1 MRAALLRLGEWLGAL
16 AWLLRLRRA
25 VARDGLR
32 RAFPDLTDAQRKK
45 IGRASYVQLG
55 RSLAEI
61 LLPLRDE
68 DLATIRTEGWE
79 ILERGLAQGRGLV
92 GAIAHFGNFE
102 LLARVSVRRGL
113 KLSVIVRQLRDPFGR
128 WLLADR
134 TRMGVGQLS
143 ERGTS
148 REALAVLRRGGTLAI
163 AVDQNM
169 RPSRGIFVEFF
180 GEKACTTPAAAV
192 FALRSG
198 APLIAAFS
206 IRQADGRHLIRIRGP
221 FTTALS
227 GHAAVVDLTQQVT
240 RAVEEEIRQHP
251 DHWFWVHRRWKT
263 RPSGAKPHAEEST
276 VGVHRQRDRQRDR

>member
-25 VARDGLR
+25 VALDGLR
-32 RAFPDLTDAQRKK
+32 RAFPDLTDAQRRK
-45 IGRASYVQLG
+45 IGRASYLQLG

-68 DLATIRTEGWE
+68 DLASVRNEGWE
-79 ILERGLAQGRGLV
+79 ILERELARGRGLV
-92 GAIAHFGNFE
+92 AAVAHFGNFE

-113 KLSVIVRQLRDPFGR
+113 KLSVIVRRLRDPFGR

-134 TRMGVGQLS
+134 TRMGIGQLF
-143 ERGTS
+143 ERGST
-148 REALAVLRRGGTLAI
+148 REALAVLRRGETLAI

-169 RPSRGIFVEFF
+169 RPTRGIFVDFF

-198 APLIAAFS
+198 APLVGAFS
-206 IRQADGRHLIRIRGP
+206 IRQADGTHLIRIRGP
-221 FTTALS
+221 FSTALS
-227 GHAAVVDLTQQVT
+227 GHAAVADLTQQVT
-240 RAVEEEIRQHP
+240 RMVEEEIRQHP

-263 RPSGAKPHAEEST
+263 RPSAAATGPPEQSVRGSA
-276 VGVHRQRDRQRDR
+276 R

>member
-25 VARDGLR
+25 VALDGLR
-32 RAFPDLTDAQRKK
+32 RAFPDLTDAQREK
-45 IGRASYVQLG
+45 IGRASYLQLG

-61 LLPLRDE
+61 MLRLRDE
-68 DLATIRTEGWE
+68 DLASVRTEGWE
-79 ILERGLAQGRGLV
+79 ILERGIAQGRGLV
-92 GAIAHFGNFE
+92 AAVAHFGNFE
-102 LLARVSVRRGL
+102 LLARVSVRRGV

-134 TRMGVGQLS
+134 TRMGIGQLS
-143 ERGTS
+143 ERGSTHD
-148 REALAVLRRGGTLAI
+148 ALAVLRRGETLAV

-169 RPSRGIFVEFF
+169 RPARGIFIDFF

-198 APLIAAFS
+198 APLIGAFS
-206 IRQADGRHLIRIRGP
+206 IRQADGSHLIRIRGP
-221 FTTALS
+221 FATALS

-240 RAVEEEIRQHP
+240 RALEEEIRQHP

-263 RPSGAKPHAEEST
+263 RPRLE
-276 VGVHRQRDRQRDR
+276 HRNKV